1 MITIRLDQWLQLLSE
16 NAETDQEHDLQLI
29 SLRPILSISDVASS
43 ITWQPIMA
51 DQWWNSFPPEMEA
64 LDKISKAN
72 NLFVALHALGHE
84 IGTQTWALLRQ
95 GPIIEIEQVPSVGI
109 RFGMRDAALSSRVGD
124 TFLFAL
130 LPLGHSGI
138 TEAGPVTIGSALRS
152 LKHVGLVDEARALAI
167 EFLIN
172 NGL

>member
-1 MITIRLDQWLQLLSE
+1 
-16 NAETDQEHDLQLI
+16 
-29 SLRPILSISDVASS
+29 
-43 ITWQPIMA
+43 MA

-109 RFGMRDAALSSRVGD
+109 RFGMRDAALSGRVGD
-124 TFLFAL
+124 TLLFAL
-130 LPLGHSGI
+130 LTLGHSGI